1 MMNIKFII
9 PGKISPDFV
18 DSGIKEYIKRI
29 SRYSKVQLITI
40 KEEKI
45 NTVNDKN
52 ISIALEKEASN
63 ILNIVKDDYLFLI
76 DIHANELSNKELT
89 EQLEKTL
96 QTNGNISFVI
106 GSSYGLSDTL
116 RKRANFSFSLS
127 KLTFTHYFALLI
139 LTEQIYRSF
148 KIINNETYDK

>member
-9 PGKISPDFV
+9 PGKISPDFIEM
-18 DSGIKEYIKRI
+18 GIREYIKRI
-29 SRYSKVQLITI
+29 SRYSKVQLVTI

-45 NTVNDKN
+45 NTLNDKN
-52 ISIALEKEASN
+52 INTALEKEASN
-63 ILNIVKDDYLFLI
+63 ILNIVKDDYLFLV
-76 DIHANELSNKELT
+76 DIHAKELSNKDLT
-89 EQLEKTL
+89 EQFEKTI
-96 QTNGNISFVI
+96 QTKGNISFVI

-116 RKRANFSFSLS
+116 RKRADFSFSLS
-127 KLTFTHYFALLI
+127 KLTFTHYFALLV